1 VSRRAARPTNPIDP
15 PQEHDVNEPARWWST
30 RTNPWALA
38 EGRDENRMWLAW
50 LTRLRWVAIV
60 GQLVTLSFT
69 FSVLDTPTLVLPAL
83 LGLVVL
89 LGAANG
95 WAIQLLHHHGRIGTT
110 TLVTHLAIDIVVLTA
125 FFAAAG
131 GWGNPFLVL
140 YFIHVAIAAVILPA
154 RGAIGLMVLVVLA
167 NMALHELYLPLHPE
181 RHVLPAGVLM
191 ALGQVIAV
199 TVTVT
204 SVGTF
209 ILGMATSLRRQ
220 KLRLVEARDRTAQTD
235 RLRAVGTLAAG
246 AAHELNTPL
255 STIGLRLRRVARR
268 HTDEATVADL
278 EATRNQLARCTEI
291 VEKLL
296 VGAGDP
302 TASGIERKPL
312 QDFVQGA
319 IKLWSKGSALEVQ
332 LSMAPDPIVVELP
345 DVAFTQG
352 MTNLLENAREAQ
364 EELGREEPLR
374 VEVVRQGR
382 EGVVLVHDHGP
393 GLPEQADRIGE
404 PFFTTKPSGTGL
416 GVVVAR
422 ALADGAGGTLTYARE
437 GDVTITRWTFPEHRR
452 TP

>member
-1 VSRRAARPTNPIDP
+1 MNKRAS
-15 PQEHDVNEPARWWST
+15 WWST

-38 EGRDENRMWLAW
+38 EGGDENRMWLAW

-60 GQLVTLSFT
+60 GQIVTLSFT
-69 FSVLDTPTLVLPAL
+69 FSVLDTPAFVLPAL
-83 LGLVVL
+83 LGLVAL

-95 WAIQLLHHHGRIGTT
+95 WAVRELHTHRQVAPT
-110 TLVTHLAIDIVVLTA
+110 TLLTHLVIDIVVLTA

-140 YFIHVAIAAVILPA
+140 YFIHIAIGAVILPA
-154 RGAIGLMVLVVLA
+154 REAIGLMGLVVVA
-167 NMALHELYLPLHPE
+167 NILLHELYLPLHPE
-181 RHVLPAGVLM
+181 RHVVPSGVLM
-191 ALGQVIAV
+191 AVGQVIAV
-199 TVTVT
+199 TVTVA

-209 ILGMATSLRRQ
+209 ILGMANTLRRQ

-268 HTDEATVADL
+268 HTDPETEADL
-278 EATRNQLARCTEI
+278 SAMRSQLARCTEI

-312 QDFVQGA
+312 QEFVGDA
-319 IKLWSKGSALEVQ
+319 VRLWSKGSPLDVELSLE
-332 LSMAPDPIVVELP
+332 PDPILVELP
-345 DVAFTQG
+345 DVAFTQAL
-352 MTNLLENAREAQ
+352 TNLLENAREAQ
-364 EELGREEPLR
+364 EEIGRRDTLR
-374 VEVVRQGR
+374 LEVRR
-382 EGVVLVHDHGP
+382 EGRVGIVRVIDHGP
-393 GLPEQADRIGE
+393 GLPPDADRVGE
-404 PFFTTKPSGTGL
+404 PFFTTKPTGTGL
-416 GVVVAR
+416 GVFVAR
-422 ALADGAGGTLTYARE
+422 ALADGAGGTLSYARE
-437 GDVTITRWTFPEHRR
+437 GDVTITRWTFPEQRR